1 MFYFVFILFII
12 FLAQIVLKAHVY
24 FYLFVQIYYLY
35 WFSFFNKWTFA
46 FDKIWWEFFSLGSLF
61 NQSLTY
67 QGNPC
72 GIYLDLSSLSGSGV
86 IQTLWPVSSDL
97 LLVRITSSGIR
108 ASTLVI
114 GSILS
119 NFYFFL
125 FVICFKFMFYS
136 VICVLVCVLLRSCLC
151 LVAFLFVF
159 CCVLVCVLLH
169 SCLHLVAFLFLFL
182 FLFLSVPVSK
192 IIFEFCL
199 ISVIN
204 SI

>member
-1 MFYFVFILFII
+1 MGTVREVATSWKIFGIKLNWRPMSISIFLFRYTICIGFVFNRRTFGILWI
-12 FLAQIVLKAHVY
+12 FCE
-24 FYLFVQIYYLY
+24 
-35 WFSFFNKWTFA
+35 S
-46 FDKIWWEFFSLGSLF
+46 FSLGSWL
-61 NQSLTY
+61 NQSQTY
-67 QGNPC
+67 QDNPC

-182 FLFLSVPVSK
+182 FLFLVSFRLCVK
-192 IIFEFCL
+192 KKNLIEFCFK
-199 ISVIN
+199 
-204 SI
+204 